1 MTIRVLARWI
11 PTVAALAVLPVAA
24 ASAAAASTAQTS
36 HHGANHTV
44 TAVTHLVNRGDS
56 GGNGNNWAYDNFTRT
71 AKITFRGVAPLIDC
85 LTFSGNCYAF
95 TASLSDHGH
104 FVTIPGVLAPNQGAP
119 YIGSMVQSAV
129 RGHFH
134 GYGLFTTFYATA
146 MPDAG
151 LVPSNVNG
159 NAHPS
164 YLWPTLFFPS
174 SAIVTSPNE
183 NDWGYFYYAPQHQS
197 WVDAS
202 FNAGGQLA
210 TDGNIT
216 G

>member
-1 MTIRVLARWI
+1 MSIRIVTRWI
-11 PTVAALAVLPVAA
+11 PALALSAVLPVAA
-24 ASAAAASTAQTS
+24 ASAAAASTARLA
-36 HHGANHTV
+36 HHSSTV

-56 GGNGNNWAYDNFTRT
+56 GGGGNNWALDDFTRT

-85 LTFSGNCYAF
+85 GTTSGTCYAF

-119 YIGSMVQSAV
+119 YTGSTVLSSV
-129 RGHFH
+129 KGHFH
-134 GYGLFTTFYATA
+134 GYGLFTTFYANA
-146 MPDAG
+146 LPSAS
-151 LVPSNVNG
+151 LVPANVSG
-159 NAHPS
+159 NTDPS

-174 SAIVTSPNE
+174 GTTVTGVNE
-183 NDWGYFYYAPQHQS
+183 NDWGYSYFAPHHQY

-202 FNAGGQLA
+202 FNVGGQLA
-210 TDGNIT
+210 GDGNIT